1 MKKLKILFFVLVCLA
16 LTITNVNAD
25 ELKISSNNAVL
36 YNLNDDTILY
46 EKNKDQKV
54 SIASLTKMM
63 TALVAIENI
72 EDLNKKV
79 TFVKS
84 DYDKLIEMDATGSS
98 LDKSKSYTYEDLL
111 YGLILESGA
120 DCANA
125 LARLVAGNEKDFV
138 KMMNAKA
145 KELGMNNTSFANPI
159 GMDDKNN
166 YSTVNKPTD
175 FMI

>member
-1 MKKLKILFFVLVCLA
+1 MKKLKTLFFILVCLV
-16 LTITNVNAD
+16 LTITNVNAE
-25 ELKISSNNAVL
+25 ELRINSNNAVL
-36 YNLNDDTILY
+36 YNLNDNKILY

-79 TFVKS
+79 NFIKS
-84 DYDKLIEMDATGSS
+84 DYDKLIEMDASGSS
-98 LDKSKSYTYEDLL
+98 LDNSKSYTYEDLL

-125 LARLVAGNEKDFV
+125 LARLIAG
-138 KMMNAKA
+138 
-145 KELGMNNTSFANPI
+145 S
-159 GMDDKNN
+159 
-166 YSTVNKPTD
+166 
-175 FMI
+175 

>member
-79 TFVKS
+79 TFVK
-84 DYDKLIEMDATGSS
+84 K
-98 LDKSKSYTYEDLL
+98 
-111 YGLILESGA
+111 
-120 DCANA
+120 
-125 LARLVAGNEKDFV
+125 
-138 KMMNAKA
+138 
-145 KELGMNNTSFANPI
+145 
-159 GMDDKNN
+159 
-166 YSTVNKPTD
+166 
-175 FMI
+175 